1 MPHNVIQGKNGD
13 WYHFH
18 EINESDFQY
27 LKDNFKFHPLDYE
40 DVRSESP
47 ISKMDVYKH
56 YVFAVFHIPTVNNK
70 TGQVYG
76 EALYVFVSQDHLVT
90 ITNGEVPAVDRL
102 WKEAREK
109 QEAGKDAVRR
119 GPAFLM
125 YEILHDAF
133 RDAVPIVSELSK
145 EVHRSEDLIH
155 QGGGRKVTMRIGEAR
170 RNVLFI
176 RHIIDPQRRM
186 LTTLASLQR
195 YFLSKDLKDYFDDVR
210 DLIDSMWLSSN
221 NLKLIIDGLFDVNEA
236 MMTHKTNRVITLLT
250 VVTAALTGPTLVAGF
265 YGMNAEWLPG
275 ASDPTFVGWAFFLSF
290 IVIPLI
296 VALALKRR

>member
-1 MPHNVIQGKNGD
+1 MPHSTINGKNGD
-13 WYHFH
+13 WYHFQDIH
-18 EINESDFQY
+18 ESDFQY

-56 YVFAVFHIPTVNNK
+56 YVFAVFHIPSVNRE

-76 EALYVFVSQDHLVT
+76 EELYIFVSQDHLVT
-90 ITNGEVPAVDRL
+90 ITNGNVPAVDRM
-102 WKEAREK
+102 WQEAKEK

-125 YEILHDAF
+125 YKILHAAF

-145 EVHRSEDLIH
+145 EVKRAEDLIH
-155 QGGGRKVTMRIGEAR
+155 QGGGRDVTMRIGEAR

-176 RHIIDPQRRM
+176 RHILDPQRRM
-186 LTTLASLQR
+186 LTTLVSLKR
-195 YFLSKDLKDYFDDVR
+195 YFLSSDLNDYFDDVR
-210 DLIDSMWLSSN
+210 DLMDAMWLSSN

-236 MMTHKTNRVITLLT
+236 MVAHKTNRVITLLT
-250 VVTAALTGPTLVAGF
+250 IVSASLTAPTLVVGF
-265 YGMNAEWLPG
+265 YGMNVGWLPWIEQPQLIWG
-275 ASDPTFVGWAFFLSF
+275 VLGVSFLAILLIVTFV
-290 IVIPLI
+290 
-296 VALALKRR
+296 LKRR